1 MQTKKIIFHI
11 PNYISTS
18 PKSGSEIRPT
28 KMLEAFRKIGYE
40 VDVVMGYVADRKK
53 QIKKIKDNIKNGM
66 KYEFLY
72 SESSTMPTALT
83 EKHHLPIAPFL
94 DFNFFRFCNQHN
106 IKIGLFYRDIHWNF
120 EQYKLTVSLY
130 KQFITKFFYKFD
142 LKEYRKLVDILY
154 LPSVKMY
161 DYIPFSFDRQLKS
174 LPPAVNII
182 KNEEKKIDKYK
193 LNFIYVGGLGKLYDL
208 RIFTK
213 IINNMNTV
221 NFYLCTRKIEW
232 EKNKKMYSEYLNNV
246 QIYHKYGNDLHRIYN
261 LSTIGILFVKPIE
274 YWNFVMAVKL
284 FEYIAYKK
292 PIIAVKGTAV
302 GSFVEEN
309 NIGWAIEYNEKTLEH
324 LLAEIQNN
332 PNIIEEKIENIE
344 KIIPLNTWEAR
355 AEQVV
360 KDLSI

>member
-11 PNYISTS
+11 PNHIPTP

-53 QIKKIKDNIKNGM
+53 QINKIKDNITNGV

-106 IKIGLFYRDIHWNF
+106 IKIGLFYRDVYWVF
-120 EQYKLTVSLY
+120 DKYKKDVSFFKRKLAE
-130 KQFITKFFYKFD
+130 FFYEYD
-142 LKEYRKLVDILY
+142 LQNYKKYLDVFY
-154 LPSVKMY
+154 LPSCEMRQHV
-161 DYIPFSFDRQLKS
+161 PFDFDKKV
-174 LPPAVNII
+174 LPLFPAID
-182 KNEEKKIDKYK
+182 EKKSSTIKSST
-193 LNFIYVGGLGKLYDL
+193 LSFVYVGGLSDLYDL
-208 RIFTK
+208 TLFSK
-213 IINNMNTV
+213 VVDNLQDINFN
-221 NFYLCTRKIEW
+221 LCTRENEWHNNKSRYGMKSINVYHLHGDELSKI
-232 EKNKKMYSEYLNNV
+232 YSQSKIAIYFIKPNV
-246 QIYHKYGNDLHRIYN
+246 LWSFAMG
-261 LSTIGILFVKPIE
+261 
-274 YWNFVMAVKL
+274 VKL

-324 LLAEIQNN
+324 LLVEIQNS
-332 PNIIEEKIENIE
+332 PKMIEEKIKNIE